1 MEAASMRRTRLL
13 PLGVL
18 IPIALVAAVAGWTAD
33 ARANAGE
40 RGAYLSPLVPLQRLD
55 GQNTHLHVDEVRLR
69 PDGLLLQCS
78 YTFGVVDARDAGRL
92 RYLAQNLTHAIP
104 GDRRRPGC
112 VHLAWDG
119 DVVYTTHRGNIRNP
133 AFLTAWDITDREQ
146 PVQLPALQEP
156 GVSYEG
162 VDVAN
167 GRVFVGLHEKG
178 LGIYERAASNE
189 LTRVGTLTG
198 LTNAWG
204 VRAAG
209 NTVFVADGIGGL
221 ATVDVTT
228 PAAPRIL
235 GRVVTGGQARDVVV
249 AGPHAYVASGSAGL
263 VVVDV
268 SDLTNPTIVGTAA
281 MPGTALRL
289 DYSAGRVFVAAWND
303 ARVYDVSVPSTPRF
317 VGAVRLT
324 RDLNVPEDDRPAAT
338 SRILGIAARDQDVF
352 IGNWHQL
359 YSYRLYPDRVAPSL
373 RLPEAA
379 GMVDFGPVAPGGTRT
394 LSLPVTN
401 QGTAPLTV
409 FSANVAG
416 EAFTVEPAQA
426 QIAPGATARL
436 SLTYRAAGTARQ
448 EGYLRIL
455 SDDPGSPLRTAFLVG
470 NQPGLGVNMPLPE
483 TTGVLLDGTD
493 WSSSQAA
500 GRVLLLNFFATF
512 CPVCGGQ
519 LPDVEARF
527 WQTYRDQGLVVVA
540 LNAHDGMDRIGEV
553 DQYVDNLRLTFALG
567 LEQSTT
573 YRQLTQNFAGANPFP
588 VDVIVGKDGRIA
600 YIAREYDPDAMTE
613 VIERLL
619 AE

>member
-1 MEAASMRRTRLL
+1 MHWLFDGVWVLMIAALAATAHGNGSEAH
-13 PLGVL
+13 
-18 IPIALVAAVAGWTAD
+18 
-33 ARANAGE
+33 ANDGE
-40 RGAYLSPLVPLQRLD
+40 PGAYLSPLVPLQRLD

-92 RYLAQNLTHAIP
+92 RYLAQGLTHAIP

-119 DVVYTTHRGNIRNP
+119 DIVYTTHRGNIRNP
-133 AFLTAWDITDREQ
+133 AFITAWDISTRQ
-146 PVQLPALQEP
+146 APVQLPVLQEP
-156 GVSYEG
+156 GISYEG
-162 VDVAN
+162 LDAAN
-167 GRVFVGLHEKG
+167 GRVYVSLHEKG
-178 LGIYERAASNE
+178 LGVYERSDTNG
-189 LTRVGTLTG
+189 LTRIATLTG
-198 LTNAWG
+198 FTNAWG
-204 VRAAG
+204 VRVRGETA
-209 NTVFVADGIGGL
+209 FVADGVGGL
-221 ATVDVTT
+221 VTVDVTN
-228 PAAPRIL
+228 PKEPRVL
-235 GRVVTGGQARDVVV
+235 GRVKTGGQARDVVV
-249 AGPHAYVASGSAGL
+249 EGHVAYVASGSAGL

-268 SDLTNPTIVGTAA
+268 SDPASPAIVGAA
-281 MPGTALRL
+281 SMPGTALRL

-303 ARVYDVSVPSTPRF
+303 ARVYDVAVPSAPRF
-317 VGAVRLT
+317 IGAVRLT
-324 RDLNVPEDDRPAAT
+324 RALDVPEDDRPEAT
-338 SRILGIAARDQDVF
+338 SRILGIAARDRDVF
-352 IGNWHQL
+352 VGNWHQL
-359 YSYRLYPDRVAPSL
+359 YSYRLFPDRLAPSL

-379 GMVDFGPVAPGGTRT
+379 AMLDFGAVADGADAIR
-394 LSLPVTN
+394 SLPVTN

-416 EAFTVEPAQA
+416 DAFSASPKEAR
-426 QIAPGATARL
+426 IAPGATARFSL
-436 SLTYRAAGTARQ
+436 SYHATGTARQ

-455 SDDPGSPLRTAFLVG
+455 SDDPASPLRTAFLVG

-483 TTGVLLDGTD
+483 TTGVLLDGST

-500 GRVLLLNFFATF
+500 GKVVLLNFFATF

-527 WQTYRDQGLVVVA
+527 WQTYRDRGLVVVS

-573 YRQLTQNFAGANPFP
+573 YRRLTQNFAGANPFP

-600 YIAREYDPDAMTE
+600 YIAREYDPDAMTD